1 MQNEFYRSWYLI
13 YNSDFYLL
21 CFSAIVFDLPRYLM
35 ATIAYVILILRPVR
49 ATESYKPKITVVMC
63 LLNGADNF
71 RRNIQALQKQTL
83 KPFEIFVI
91 DDGSTDLTA
100 TYARQALKEGLITHF
115 IHHEQRCGKDA
126 SMNHGVR
133 FAKGDFILQ
142 IDDDT
147 LITPTGIEK
156 LAAAFNDEQVGVASG
171 NLPIRNK
178 DASLWTSLQA
188 IEYMISV
195 EIGRSVQDLFG
206 AVSCCSGAFM
216 MFRKELYVLIGGHN
230 VNSANDL
237 ELTLRIRELGYKARF
252 VREAIAYVDAPETF
266 EALVKQRYRWDTDI
280 LRIRLYIFNDASLYH
295 PHETLADT
303 LTRLDF
309 IIFEFL
315 QTMIFPIY
323 IVWLFYE
330 IRDYAIP
337 FLMDMYLFTLL
348 IYTVNVALAIITTN
362 QKFNLFD
369 AAIVLVFPLY
379 QGVIMKIIRF
389 ASYSSEI
396 LFNATWYDDAIPEK
410 VRRALYF
417 PRRN

>member
-1 MQNEFYRSWYLI
+1 MDNEFYRSWYLI
-13 YNSDFYLL
+13 FSSDFYLL
-21 CFSAIVFDLPRYLM
+21 CISAIVFDLPRYLM
-35 ATIAYVILILRPVR
+35 ATITYIILLLRPVSSV
-49 ATESYKPKITVVMC
+49 EPYKPNITVVMC
-63 LLNGADNF
+63 LLNGAENF
-71 RRNIQALQKQTL
+71 WRNIHALQKQTL
-83 KPFEIFVI
+83 RPIEIYVI

-115 IHHEQRCGKDA
+115 IQHKERCGKDA

-133 FAKGDFILQ
+133 FAKGDLILQ

-156 LAAAFNDEQVGVASG
+156 LAAAFVDDKVGVASG

-195 EIGRSVQDLFG
+195 EIGRTVQDLFS

-216 MFRKELYVLIGGHN
+216 MFRKDLYLSIGGHN

-237 ELTLRIRELGYKARF
+237 ELTLRIRELGYKAKF
-252 VREAIAYVDAPETF
+252 VRDAIAYVDAPVTF
-266 EALVKQRYRWDTDI
+266 SALVKQRFRWDTDI
-280 LRIRLYIFNDASLYH
+280 IRIRLYIFNDASLFH
-295 PHETLADT
+295 PNESLADT

-309 IIFEFL
+309 VVFEFL

-330 IRDYAIP
+330 IQDYAIS
-337 FLMDMYLFTLL
+337 FLMDMYLFLL
-348 IYTVNVALAIITTN
+348 IIYTLNVALAIITTS

-369 AAIVLVFPLY
+369 ASTVLIFPLY
-379 QGVIMKIIRF
+379 QGIIMKMVRVI
-389 ASYSSEI
+389 SYSSEI
-396 LFNATWYDDAIPEK
+396 LFNATWYDDAIPDK

-417 PRRN
+417 RRYN